1 MFHVE
6 GGTVAD
12 SPTLSLSLESIMRT
26 TATPKFN
33 RSTRQPA
40 FRTMGAMLPAG
51 LSMGPMEFMR
61 HQGLDW
67 TVSKEELFF
76 GMLENEG
83 LQNFRAAIR
92 DDNRKAL
99 GVVGHEYQHVQ
110 NVELFQFLAD
120 IGQFDLELE
129 MVAGGALGK
138 GETVWALARVPSL
151 RIDLG
156 GDVLDT
162 LLCISNGHEG
172 SGSFRADAH
181 TLRKVCSNGMHALT
195 RKGGK
200 LIPSKGWT
208 LKHTAG
214 IQERIAQ
221 VGTVLE
227 GLAKEHADTLDA
239 INALAG
245 VPATFQ
251 TVESIAAHVWGPVPE
266 PKEVGKKDKARTI
279 ALDRMDA
286 LKAIW
291 NSPTSE
297 GLATSSTLWTAL
309 NAVTEWAEHDSVVRA
324 GNYTQDESRFIG
336 NYLDGSATG
345 LKEKAY
351 SYALNLI

>member
-1 MFHVE
+1 
-6 GGTVAD
+6 
-12 SPTLSLSLESIMRT
+12 MRT
-26 TATPKFN
+26 TAAPKFN
-33 RSTRQPA
+33 KSTRQPA

-51 LSMGPMEFMR
+51 LSMGPLEFMR

-67 TVSKEELFF
+67 KVEKEPVFF
-76 GMLENEG
+76 GMLEDSGMEN
-83 LQNFRAAIR
+83 LRVAVRQ
-92 DDNRKAL
+92 DNRKGL

-110 NVELFQFLAD
+110 NDELFQFLAD

-162 LLCISNGHEG
+162 LLCVSNGHDG

-181 TLRKVCSNGMHALT
+181 TIRKVCSNGMHALT

-214 IQERIAQ
+214 IQERLAQ
-221 VGTVLE
+221 VGTVLQ
-227 GLAKEHADTLDA
+227 GLAKEHADTLEA

-251 TVESIAAHVWGPVPE
+251 TVEAIATHVWGAVPA
-266 PKEVGKKDKARTI
+266 PKEEGKADKARTI
-279 ALDRMDA
+279 ALNRMEA
-286 LKAIW
+286 LQAIW
-291 NSPTSE
+291 NSPTSA
-297 GLATSSTLWTAL
+297 GLATSGTLWTAL

-324 GNYTQDESRFIG
+324 GNYTVEESRFIG
-336 NYLDGSATG
+336 NYLDGSASG